1 MRVWHHAATTGGRK
15 EGTCMEHRERK
26 SVWVFQQNRW
36 VDTGLCARDFDI
48 IKRLDARIEKALKK
62 AEKGR

>member
-1 MRVWHHAATTGGRK
+1 
-15 EGTCMEHRERK
+15 MEHRERK